1 MASEAIVYNTP
12 TFVSRLDDASNQ
24 LKEILRTE
32 NTGGSEVHSV
42 VNAFIATYQALPV
55 ASRAKVENWLIS
67 LDDIKAS
74 SQDSDGT
81 GIYSAT
87 YHGADVAVAKHN
99 NIYSLDDR
107 DSEAFQL
114 QNEIRAMAQLRHPNI
129 VAFLGAN
136 VCGET
141 WTVVTERM
149 PHGSVRSMYLG
160 KQAQQPTW
168 RPSRDKALAWALDL
182 ARAVTYLH
190 HSNPSVTHRDLRP
203 DTLFIALTGAL
214 KVTGFRRCSLLPR
227 TPCVGVIDSSSG
239 ASGWA
244 QTEPGAVAREAGYA
258 APELL
263 RDGACADSAVDVFAA
278 AAAISFLRTGRD
290 PVPAQTS
297 GRSAPRTGCV
307 ARHPGR
313 HGGWGRNAGAALA
326 AAAARDPARRPAA
339 DALLDALEAALRER
353 RRGACR
359 AS

>member
-1 MASEAIVYNTP
+1 MSLMASEAMVYNTP

-24 LKEILRTE
+24 LKNILGTE
-32 NTGGSEVHSV
+32 NTGGSEVLSV
-42 VNAFIATYQALPV
+42 VNAFIVTYQALPI
-55 ASRAKVENWLIS
+55 AARAKVENWLIS

-74 SQDSDGT
+74 SQDSDETGT
-81 GIYSAT
+81 YSAT
-87 YHGADVAVAKHN
+87 YHGVDVAVAKHN

-114 QNEIRAMAQLRHPNI
+114 QSEIRAMAQLRHPNI

-149 PHGSVRSMYLG
+149 PHGSVRSMYLS
-160 KQAQQPTW
+160 KQAQQPAW

-203 DTLFIALTGAL
+203 DTLFIALSGAL
-214 KVTGFRRCSLLPR
+214 KVTGFRRCALLPR
-227 TPCVGVIDSSSG
+227 TPCVDVIDSSSG
-239 ASGWA
+239 SA

-263 RDGACADSAVDVFAA
+263 RDGACADPAVDVFAA

-313 HGGWGRNAGAALA
+313 HGGWGRCAGAALA
-326 AAAARDPARRPAA
+326 SAAAWDPAQRPAA